1 MYMRRRAPVGPQN
14 SRRTMY
20 TAKASCK
27 KTSKYIPFSMYTT
40 NNEGLHSVVF
50 GY

>member
-14 SRRTMY
+14 SRRTLQKQVDKKTYKYYLFVMY
-20 TAKASCK
+20 TK
-27 KTSKYIPFSMYTT
+27 

-50 GY
+50 GD